1 VIGKTG
7 RHIEA
12 VVNKLGT
19 MRFTIS
25 FQSNEEVKNL
35 AQTEVVIGRAK
46 DGLKIDLDLGS
57 DRHVSRP
64 HARIWT
70 EQGQCWI
77 EDLNSRRG
85 TKVNDH
91 EIKGKGKTPLQSGA
105 VISIGETTLRFEGPP
120 VDDIGTNATT
130 LPPPGEESDLE
141 VAVTLDARAAP
152 AFSKNA
158 ADKETA
164 ARLSLLYQMPLQF
177 AQEPRLDR
185 LLNAIVHQSV
195 GAIDGAT
202 RGAIL
207 LKDRTNQKLLLK
219 GHVASDEP
227 AISETLA
234 KRAMTEGQGFIWE
247 RGEIGE
253 IPQSMLRHQVQTGMY
268 APLVWQNNA
277 LGVLCVD
284 NPQRGS
290 IFKEEDLRLLVA
302 IAHYAGMAVANH
314 YAQDDLRRHSDFT
327 NRLICS
333 RFPPRL
339 RTKLMQLTSTGA
351 LPIGTQQSL
360 VTVMISDIRGFTELS
375 AQIGPQRMSDM
386 LNEYFPP
393 LIEVIFDHNGTIER
407 FVGDAIFAVF
417 GSPEPDDKQQ
427 ENAVRAAV
435 AMQQVMTGLN
445 AARKARNARTCGVG
459 IGIDCGEVLHGF
471 IGNADRIEFTVIGDA
486 ANFAS
491 RYCNGAKPGEILI
504 SPEVHSR
511 VWNLVAGGKTM
522 IKTKHEGDIPAYRV
536 KDLKQ

>member
-1 VIGKTG
+1 
-7 RHIEA
+7 
-12 VVNKLGT
+12 
-19 MRFTIS
+19 MQFTIS
-25 FQSNEEVKNL
+25 FQGNEEVKNL

-46 DGLKIDLDLGS
+46 EGLKIDLDLGS

-91 EIKGKGKTPLQSGA
+91 EIKGKGKTPLQSGD
-105 VISIGETTLRFEGPP
+105 VISVGETTLRFESSAGQD
-120 VDDIGTNATT
+120 VDLNSTT
-130 LPPPGEESDLE
+130 LPPAAVDAEPDLE
-141 VAVTLDARAAP
+141 VAVTLDARATP
-152 AFSKNA
+152 RFSNKA
-158 ADKETA
+158 GDKETA
-164 ARLSLLYQMPLQF
+164 VHLDLLYQMPLQF
-177 AQEPRLDR
+177 AQEPSLDR
-185 LLNAIVHQSV
+185 LLNIIVEQSV
-195 GAIDGAT
+195 NAITGAT
-202 RGAIL
+202 RGAL
-207 LKDRTNQKLLLK
+207 VLKDRTNQKLLLK
-219 GHVASDEP
+219 AHVASDEP

-234 KRAMTEGQGFIWE
+234 NRAMTEGKGFIWE
-247 RGEIGE
+247 RDESIE
-253 IPQSMLRHQVQTGMY
+253 IPQSMARHQVQTGMY
-268 APLVWQNNA
+268 APLIWQNKA

-284 NPQRGS
+284 NPQRPS
-290 IFKEEDLRLLVA
+290 AFKKDDLRLLVA
-302 IAHYAGMAVANH
+302 IAHYAAMTVANH
-314 YAQDDLRRHSDFT
+314 YAQEDLRRHSDFT
-327 NRLICS
+327 NRLLCS

-339 RTKLMQLTSTGA
+339 RTKLMELTSTGA
-351 LPIGTQQSL
+351 LPMGTQQSL
-360 VTVMISDIRGFTELS
+360 VTVLISDIRGFTELS

-427 ENAVRAAV
+427 ENALRAAL
-435 AMQQVMTGLN
+435 AMQEVVNRLN
-445 AARKARNARTCGVG
+445 AARRARGTPTCGLG

-471 IGNADRIEFTVIGDA
+471 IGNADRIEFTVLGNA

-511 VWNLVAGGKTM
+511 VWNLVLADKTT
-522 IKTKHEGDIPAYRV
+522 IKTKHEGDIPAHRV
-536 KDLKQ
+536 KAIKS

>member
-1 VIGKTG
+1 
-7 RHIEA
+7 
-12 VVNKLGT
+12 

-25 FQSNEEVKNL
+25 FQGNEEVKNL
-35 AQTEVVIGRAK
+35 AQTEVVIGRAR

-77 EDLNSRRG
+77 EDLKSKRG
-85 TKVNDH
+85 TKVNGQDV
-91 EIKGKGKTPLQSGA
+91 KRKTLLQLGY
-105 VISIGETTLRFEGPP
+105 VISVGETTLTLEGSAEQET
-120 VDDIGTNATT
+120 DLNATT
-130 LPPPGEESDLE
+130 ALPATIGAEPDLE
-141 VAVTLDARAAP
+141 VAVTLDARVTP
-152 AFSKNA
+152 QFSKKNGG
-158 ADKETA
+158 KGTA
-164 ARLSLLYQMPLQF
+164 AGLALLIEMPLQF

-185 LLNAIVHQSV
+185 LLNSIVKQSV
-195 GAIDGAT
+195 NAIDGAI
-202 RGAIL
+202 RGALL
-207 LKDRTNQKLLLK
+207 LKDRSNQKLLLK
-219 GHVASDEP
+219 AHVSSDEP

-234 KRAMTEGQGFIWE
+234 NRAMTEGKGFIWE
-247 RGEIGE
+247 RGENVD
-253 IPQSMLRHQVQTGMY
+253 IPQSMLRHQIQTGMY
-268 APLVWQNNA
+268 APLIWQNKA
-277 LGVLCVD
+277 LGALCVD
-284 NPQRGS
+284 NPQRAS
-290 IFKEEDLRLLVA
+290 VFKEEDLRLLVA

-314 YAQDDLRRHSDFT
+314 YAQEDLRRHSDFT

-339 RTKLMQLTSTGA
+339 RTKLMQLTSSGS
-351 LPIGTQQSL
+351 LPLGTQQSL
-360 VTVMISDIRGFTELS
+360 VTVLISDIRGFTELS
-375 AQIGPQRMSDM
+375 AEIGAQRMSDL

-393 LIEVIFDHNGTIER
+393 LIEAIFKYDGTIER

-435 AMQQVMTGLN
+435 AMQEVANQLN
-445 AARKARNARTCGVG
+445 AARKARNAPVCGIG

-504 SPEVHSR
+504 SPEVHAR
-511 VWNLVAGGKTM
+511 VWNLVAAEKTT
-522 IKTKHEGDIPAYRV
+522 ITTKHEGDLAAHRV
-536 KDLKQ
+536 KEVKR